1 LLINYFAVTGDI
13 QVINILVMLMF
24 GMDRRRRIKPVDYA
38 RCQIQL
44 GCDRTGFQKQF
55 VSDEIGNRKVFFYAV
70 CAIILH
76 VI

>member
-1 LLINYFAVTGDI
+1 MTGDI
-13 QVINILVMLMF
+13 QVINILVMLM
-24 GMDRRRRIKPVDYA
+24 DRRRRIKPVDYA
-38 RCQIQL
+38 RRQIQL

>member
-1 LLINYFAVTGDI
+1 MTGDI
-13 QVINILVMLMF
+13 QVINILVMLM
-24 GMDRRRRIKPVDYA
+24 DRRRRIKPVDYA
-38 RCQIQL
+38 RRQIQL

-55 VSDEIGNRKVFFYAV
+55 VSDEIGNQKVFFYAV

>member
-1 LLINYFAVTGDI
+1 MLINYFAVTGDI

-55 VSDEIGNRKVFFYAV
+55 VSDEIGNQKVFVFFMQFVLLYYM
-70 CAIILH
+70 
-76 VI
+76 